1 MTTTNPNF
9 TDAEYEARVA
19 QTRAE
24 MAKRGI
30 DLLVISDPSNMNWIS
45 GYDGWSFYVHQAVL
59 LPMEGEPV
67 WWGRGIDEPGA
78 RRTVFMKD
86 GANIVPYDDSY
97 VQNPQKHT
105 MEALSSLI
113 IDRGWHTGWIGVEMD
128 NYYYSAAAHQTLL
141 NHLGDARFVD
151 ATGLVNWQRL
161 VKSESELLYMRRAA
175 RIVERMHQ
183 VILDVAEPGMPKN
196 MLVAEITRA
205 GIQGADGQWGDYP
218 AIVPMAPSGLDAT
231 AAHLTWDDRPM
242 RAGEA
247 TFFEIAGVHRR
258 YHCPQSR
265 TLFFGTV
272 PDLYRRAEEAVLE
285 ATQAGLSYC
294 RAGARAED
302 VAIAFNVTLNK
313 KGFEKDNRCGYS
325 IGLSYPPD
333 WGERTLSLRNGAMT
347 ELKPG
352 MVLHFMPALW
362 LEDGGLEITEPVLIT
377 ENGPEL
383 LCSTPQEIFVK

>member
-9 TDAEYEARVA
+9 TDAEYQERIAR
-19 QTRAE
+19 TRAD

-30 DLLVISDPSNMNWIS
+30 DLLIITDPSNMSWIS

-59 LPMEGEPV
+59 LAMEGEPV
-67 WWGRGIDEPGA
+67 WWGRGIDGPGA
-78 RRTVFMKD
+78 QRTVFMHSVD
-86 GANIVPYDDSY
+86 SIVPYDDSY
-97 VQNPQKHT
+97 VQNPQKHA
-105 MEALSSLI
+105 MESLASLI
-113 IDRGWHTGWIGVEMD
+113 IDRGWNTGWIGVEMD
-128 NYYYSAAAHQTLL
+128 NYYYSAAAHETLV
-141 NHLGDARFVD
+141 NHLNEARLID

-161 VKSESELLYMRRAA
+161 IKSESELLYMRRAA

-196 MLVAEITRA
+196 QLVAEITRA
-205 GIQGADGQWGDYP
+205 GIQGADGYWGDYP

-242 RAGEA
+242 RAGES

-272 PDLYRRAEEAVLE
+272 PDLYRHAEEAVLE
-285 ATQAGLSYC
+285 ATEAALAYC
-294 RAGARAED
+294 TAGARAED

-333 WGERTLSLRNGAMT
+333 WGERTLSLRKGAMT

-362 LEDGGLEITEPVLIT
+362 LDDGGLEITEPVLIT

-383 LCSTPQEIFVK
+383 LCNTPREIFVK

>member
-9 TDAEYEARVA
+9 TDAEYEARIA
-19 QTRAE
+19 RTRAE
-24 MAKRGI
+24 MEKRGI
-30 DLLVISDPSNMNWIS
+30 DLMIISDPSNMNWIS
-45 GYDGWSFYVHQAVL
+45 GYDGWTFYVHQAVL

-67 WWGRGIDEPGA
+67 WWGRGIDGPGA
-78 RRTVFMKD
+78 ARTVFMRSPD
-86 GANIVPYDDSY
+86 SVVPYDDTY
-97 VQNPQKHT
+97 VQNPQKHA
-105 MEALSSLI
+105 MESLAALI
-113 IDRGWHTGWIGVEMD
+113 VDRGWNTGWIGVEMD
-128 NYYYSAAAHQTLL
+128 NYYYSAAAHQTLV
-141 NHLGDARFVD
+141 NHLHEARFED

-196 MLVAEITRA
+196 KLVAEITKA
-205 GIQGADGQWGDYP
+205 GIEGADGQWGDYP

-242 RAGEA
+242 RAGES

-265 TLFFGTV
+265 TLFFGAV
-272 PDLYRRAEEAVLE
+272 PDLYRHAEEAVLE
-285 ATQAGLSYC
+285 ATEAGLSQC
-294 RAGARAED
+294 FPGARAED
-302 VAIAFNVTLNK
+302 VANAFNAALNK
-313 KGFEKDNRCGYS
+313 RGFEKDNRCGYA

-333 WGERTLSLRNGAMT
+333 WGERTLSLRRGDMT

-352 MVLHFMPALW
+352 MVIHFMPALW

-377 ENGPEL
+377 EHGPEL
-383 LCSTPQEIFVK
+383 LCSTPREIFVK